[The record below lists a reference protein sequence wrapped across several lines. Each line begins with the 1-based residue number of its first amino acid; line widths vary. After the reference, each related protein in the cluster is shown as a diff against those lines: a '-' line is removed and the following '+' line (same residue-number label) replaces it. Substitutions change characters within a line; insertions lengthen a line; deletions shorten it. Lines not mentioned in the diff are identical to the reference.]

1 MTWILIILGLLFGL
15 SSSGLSGAMFGALL
29 GYLFGRVIALG
40 DEVRAL
46 RNAVDTLRGPSP
58 LTEAGPTEPAPI
70 SETADEVPWPAPTDA
85 TTPPEPAATWPSP
98 APQPASAWTPPASV
112 REEARTPLLDR
123 LPGPLRDFITEGNL
137 VVKVGVVVLFFG
149 LAFLLKYAAARIAF
163 PIELRLALVGAGGLA
178 LLALGWRLRERRRG
192 YALALQGGGIGV
204 LYLTL
209 YAAFRLYGLL
219 PAEATFPL
227 MLAVVVLAAWLAILQ
242 DARSLAALGVMGGF
256 LAPVLTAS
264 ESGRHVELFGYY
276 ALLNLGILLIAWR
289 KAWRELNLLGFLFTF
304 VIGTAWGVL
313 RYRPQDFA
321 TTEPFLILFF
331 LIFLASAVL
340 YALRRAPD
348 ARDYVHASMVF
359 GPPLVGFGLQAG
371 LVHEFEYG
379 LAWSAFALGGL
390 YLLLASALW
399 RRAGENLR
407 QLTEAFLALGVIF
420 ASLAI
425 PFAVDGRWSSAA
437 WALEGAGILWVGL
450 RQGRRFAVGF
460 GLLLQL
466 GAGLLYLADAHPMPA
481 ALPLLNTDFLG
492 TAMIGLAGLF
502 SAYQLRA
509 ADSPRPEGAS
519 SMEAG
524 RVGGDGPAQRA
535 SPDGE
540 PEGGRP
546 GMGGI
551 RMASPM
557 LLLWGL
563 AWWLL
568 GGQADLAR
576 NLPGHDL
583 IAAMLAYVAL
593 GAAAARLA
601 AERYAWTALHHVPA
615 GYLALLALLA
625 FASSLI
631 QPHPAAHGG
640 GWAWPLAFAV
650 MAVMLWWND
659 RRNWAFSA
667 PGLTH
672 AGTLWLLALLV
683 ARELDWRIG
692 MAIGQDGMVRGSWS
706 EIAWGLIPAV
716 MLAWIG
722 AWRRWPVATHER
734 AYRGLAGGGLALYL
748 ILWVV
753 IVNLDSSGDPWPLPY
768 LPLLNPLDVAIG
780 LVLLVLARA
789 GLAHRELRPAMP
801 ARRLLPVAGGVL
813 FLWLNAI
820 LARSLHHYADL
831 PLDLSAMVPSTL
843 AQATFSIA
851 WAITGLVLM
860 VVATRI
866 QRRALWMVAAALLA
880 VVVVKLFL
888 FDLSGRDTLE
898 RIASFVGVGLLLLL
912 AGYLSPMPP
921 GREKSP
927 SENAP

>member
-1 MTWILIILGLLFGL
+1 MTWILLILGLLFGF
-15 SSSGLSGAMFGALL
+15 SSSGMSGAIFGALL
-29 GYLFGRVIALG
+29 GYLFGRVITLG

-46 RNAVDTLRGPSP
+46 RNEVDALRGPELVS
-58 LTEAGPTEPAPI
+58 EAAPTEP
-70 SETADEVPWPAPTDA
+70 SPTDE
-85 TTPPEPAATWPSP
+85 TVHETHPPKPEHEVTVPEPVATQPPPSSH
-98 APQPASAWTPPASV
+98 PASAWTPPAAV
-112 REEARTPLLDR
+112 RDQARTPLIDR
-123 LPGPLRDFITEGNL
+123 LPTPLRDFITEGNL

-163 PIELRLALVGAGGLA
+163 PIELRLALVGAGGVA

-209 YAAFRLYGLL
+209 YAAFRLYDLL

-227 MLAVVVLAAWLAILQ
+227 MLAAVVLAALLAILQ
-242 DARSLAALGVMGGF
+242 DARSLAALGVAGGF
-256 LAPVLTAS
+256 LAPVLTAT
-264 ESGRHVELFGYY
+264 ESGRHVELFSYY

-313 RYRPQDFA
+313 CYRSQDFA

-371 LVHEFEYG
+371 MVRDFEYG

-390 YLLLASALW
+390 YLLLATALW

-425 PFAVDGRWSSAA
+425 PFAVDGRWSGAA

-450 RQGRRFAVGF
+450 RQGRRLAVGF
-460 GLLLQL
+460 GVLLQL
-466 GAGLLYLADAHPMPA
+466 GAGVLYLADARPMPV
-481 ALPLLNTDFLG
+481 ALPLLNADYLG
-492 TAMIGLAGLF
+492 TALIGLAGLF

-509 ADSPRPEGAS
+509 RMES
-519 SMEAG
+519 S
-524 RVGGDGPAQRA
+524 V
-535 SPDGE
+535 
-540 PEGGRP
+540 
-546 GMGGI
+546 
-551 RMASPM
+551 
-557 LLLWGL
+557 LLAWGL

-576 NLPGHDL
+576 NLPFLDVLAG
-583 IAAMLAYVAL
+583 MLAYIAL
-593 GAAAARLA
+593 SAAAARLV
-601 AERYAWTALHHVPA
+601 AERYAWTALHHVPM
-615 GYLALLALLA
+615 GYLVMLALLAL
-625 FASSLI
+625 ASPLI
-631 QPHPAAHGG
+631 QSHPAAHGG
-640 GWAWPLAFAV
+640 WWAWPLAFAV
-650 MAVMLWWND
+650 MAWMLWWND
-659 RRNWAFSA
+659 RRDWAFSA
-667 PGLTH
+667 PSLVH
-672 AGTLWLLALLV
+672 AGTLWLLALQV
-683 ARELDWRIG
+683 ARELDWQIG

-706 EIAWGLIPAV
+706 EIAWGLVPAV
-716 MLAWIG
+716 ILAWIG
-722 AWRRWPVATHER
+722 ACRRWPVAAHAG

-753 IVNLDSSGDPWPLPY
+753 LVNLGSSGDPWPLPY

-780 LVLLVLARA
+780 LVLLVLARD

-813 FLWLNAI
+813 FLWLNAM

-831 PLDLSAMVPSTL
+831 PLDLSAMVDSTL

-851 WAITGLVLM
+851 WALTGLILM
-860 VVATRI
+860 VVASRI
-866 QRRALWMVAAALLA
+866 RQRALWMVAAALLA

-921 GREKSP
+921 EKEKP
-927 SENAP
+927 QPEDAA